1 MNSTKKS
8 KKGTLIL
15 KKSKKTLLG
24 IKIAYV
30 IALLVIVIST
40 SVAMY
45 REENQMPEAIDFT
58 TNGAIGM
65 ATDQYA
71 YLDVE
76 GLTEEVA
83 IYGTDDANDPDN
95 DRYYIAISGGYLYI
109 VDLNFET
116 IDQLKAIQ
124 EYTYST
130 DENAVAPEAVKIYG
144 MTEAIPDELKQMILD
159 YYNNS
164 ASEENKITLE
174 EFELY
179 FGSVLLNVRRDAV
192 DITVETAIIG
202 VAIIALIIALI
213 MSKIV

>member
-1 MNSTKKS
+1 MEMN
-8 KKGTLIL
+8 GEQIL

-95 DRYYIAISGGYLYI
+95 DRYYIAISGGCLLYTSI
-109 VDLNFET
+109 RKTRICTN
-116 IDQLKAIQ
+116 
-124 EYTYST
+124 
-130 DENAVAPEAVKIYG
+130 
-144 MTEAIPDELKQMILD
+144 
-159 YYNNS
+159 
-164 ASEENKITLE
+164 
-174 EFELY
+174 
-179 FGSVLLNVRRDAV
+179 R
-192 DITVETAIIG
+192 
-202 VAIIALIIALI
+202 
-213 MSKIV
+213 